1 MSSISIT
8 PYFPFC
14 RVHIYGQSVKGEES
28 TILIRPDKRYKPI
41 CSVCSSHCAII
52 HAWVKR
58 PIRDLNCGAVKVVIE
73 CRYRKVFCT
82 NCGRILV
89 EDLTFF
95 EPYQRVTKRL
105 ARYIYDLCKILTVQ
119 DVAEHLGLDWKT
131 VKDIDKTF
139 LEEEYGE
146 TDYGNLTILAVDE
159 IAIRKGHRYM
169 TVVLDYLTGRVVW
182 MGEGRGADTLME
194 FFEGMT
200 DEQIEK
206 LEAIAMDMWDPYI
219 KAVETKAPHVK
230 IVFDLFHMVKEFNK
244 VIDRVRIDEYKKAS
258 ETDKRVIQGSKYL
271 LLKNPENIKKDE
283 EKEHLDRLLALN
295 ETISKVMI
303 LKDKLKLIWE
313 CEAREESQR
322 QIDEWCALAE
332 SVHHPSVDAF
342 VRRIRR
348 YDYGILNHCEYPI
361 HTSMLEG
368 VNNKIKVI
376 KRKAYGFL
384 DNRYFS
390 LKIIQAFSIICN

>member
-1 MSSISIT
+1 M
-8 PYFPFC
+8 
-14 RVHIYGQSVKGEES
+14 V
-28 TILIRPDKRYKPI
+28 
-41 CSVCSSHCAII
+41 
-52 HAWVKR
+52 
-58 PIRDLNCGAVKVVIE
+58 
-73 CRYRKVFCT
+73 
-82 NCGRILV
+82 
-89 EDLTFF
+89 FF
-95 EPYQRVTKRL
+95 EPFRRVTKRL
-105 ARYIYDLCKILTVQ
+105 ARYIHDLCKVLTVQ
-119 DVAEHLGLDWKT
+119 DAAKHLDLDWKT
-131 VKDIDKTF
+131 VKEIDKTF
-139 LEEEYGE
+139 LEEEYGKTE
-146 TDYGNLTILAVDE
+146 YRDLTILAVDE
-159 IAIRKGHRYM
+159 ISIRRGHSYM

-182 MGEGRGADTLME
+182 MGEGRRADTLME
-194 FFEGMT
+194 FFDGMT

-219 KAVETKAPHVK
+219 KAVETKAPHVQ

-258 ETDKRVIQGSKYL
+258 KTDKRVIQGSKYL
-271 LLKNPENIKKDE
+271 LLKNPENIKKHE

-295 ETISKVMI
+295 ETISKSMI

-322 QIDEWCALAE
+322 QIDEWCAMAE

-348 YDYGILNHCEYPI
+348 YEYGILNHCEYPI

-376 KRKAYGFL
+376 KRKAYGFH

-390 LKIIQAFSIICN
+390 LKVIQAFSVIYN

>member
-14 RVHIYGQSVKGEES
+14 RVHIYGQSVKDEES
-28 TILIRPDKRYKPI
+28 TILVRPDKRYKPI

-89 EDLTFF
+89 EDLAFF

-105 ARYIYDLCKILTVQ
+105 ARYIYDLCKVLTVQ
-119 DVAEHLGLDWKT
+119 DVATHLGLDWKT

-139 LEEEYGE
+139 LEEEYGQ

-159 IAIRKGHRYM
+159 IAVRKGHRYM

-182 MGEGRGADTLME
+182 VGEGRRADTLME

-200 DEQIEK
+200 DEQLEK

-313 CEAREESQR
+313 CEARKEAQR

-332 SVHHPSVDAF
+332 SVNHPSVDAF

-361 HTSMLEG
+361 HTSILEG

-390 LKIIQAFSIICN
+390 LKIIQAFSIICT

>member
-1 MSSISIT
+1 MSFISIT

-28 TILIRPDKRYKPI
+28 TILARPDKRYKPI
-41 CSVCSSHCAII
+41 CSVCNSHCAII
-52 HAWVKR
+52 HAWVRR
-58 PIRDLNCGAVKVVIE
+58 PIRDLNCCAVKVVIE
-73 CRYRKVFCT
+73 CKYRKVFCT

-89 EDLTFF
+89 EDMVFF
-95 EPYQRVTKRL
+95 EPYCRITNRL
-105 ARYIYDLCKILTVQ
+105 ARYIHELCKVLTVQ
-119 DVAEHLGLDWKT
+119 DVARHLDLDWKT

-139 LEEEYGE
+139 LEEEYGQ
-146 TDYGNLTILAVDE
+146 TDYEDLTILAVDE
-159 IAIRKGHRYM
+159 ISIRRGHSYM

-182 MGEGRGADTLME
+182 MGESRRADTLMK

-244 VIDRVRIDEYKKAS
+244 VIDRVRIEEYKKAS

-271 LLKNPENIKKDE
+271 LLKNPMNIKKDA

-313 CEAREESQR
+313 CEVREEAQW

-348 YDYGILNHCEYPI
+348 YEYGILNHCEYPI

-376 KRKAYGFL
+376 KRKAYGFH

-390 LKIIQAFSIICN
+390 LKVIQAFSVICK